1 MPSARQFAG
10 SRFIAL
16 ADVIDKEPLRE
27 LIEYAKA
34 EEGRFGKKLVLY
46 SRSGLKLSLNKS
58 SAGVLCRDIDEDYD
72 AWSGFT
78 VEVFA
83 GQVQSQQGLMD
94 AVQVR
99 VIVDESEP
107 PAPKSKKANPFN
119 DDIEF

>member
-72 AWSGFT
+72 AWFRIHRRGLRRPSPVPARSNGRGPGAGDRGRKRAAGAE
-78 VEVFA
+78 VEES
-83 GQVQSQQGLMD
+83 QSL
-94 AVQVR
+94 
-99 VIVDESEP
+99 
-107 PAPKSKKANPFN
+107 
-119 DDIEF
+119 